1 LITPSAQT
9 VIRTSSES
17 MRLSFALKSSSK
29 VIVEFGMGDGR
40 LLKKLV
46 DRGSDIKLKTSS
58 ATFTYI
64 GIEIDRKQF
73 EVAEWHMKLDKNV
86 ILLNASFEE
95 IIPMFP
101 DGSIDQILDVLPD
114 PAYIDRPNQNRWQ
127 PFYKIVYSKLKSG
140 GLLRLV
146 TEITDDLLEP
156 VSDEV
161 YHNWV
166 HWLSGN
172 FRSIGFRIWNRLDG
186 APHEYSTRC
195 LTQFRGDAER
205 IRIVTLDLVKCHV
218 YGEL

>member
-1 LITPSAQT
+1 
-9 VIRTSSES
+9 

-46 DRGSDIKLKTSS
+46 EKGSDIELKTNI
-58 ATFTYI
+58 TTPTYV
-64 GIEIDRKQF
+64 GIELDRKHF

-95 IIPMFP
+95 ILPMFP

-114 PAYIDRPNQNRWQ
+114 PAYIDKSNQSRWQ
-127 PFYKIVYSKLKSG
+127 SFYKIVYSKLKTG

-156 VSDEV
+156 VPDEV
-161 YHNWV
+161 YDNWV
-166 HWLSGN
+166 DWLSGI
-172 FRSIGFRIWNRLDG
+172 FRSIGFTIRDCRDR
-186 APHEYSTRC
+186 APQEYSTPC
-195 LTQFRGDAER
+195 LTQFKGDPER
-205 IRIVTLDLVKCHV
+205 IRIVTMDLLKGHR
-218 YGEL
+218 EL

>member
-1 LITPSAQT
+1 M
-9 VIRTSSES
+9 SSGKL

-46 DRGSDIKLKTSS
+46 EKDSDVKLNTN
-58 ATFTYI
+58 TTTLTYI
-64 GIEIDRKQF
+64 GIELDRKQF

-95 IIPMFP
+95 ILPMFP

-114 PAYIDRPNQNRWQ
+114 PAYIDRPNQSRWQ
-127 PFYKIVYSKLKSG
+127 SFYKIAYSKLKTG

-146 TEITDDLLEP
+146 TEITDDLLQP
-156 VSDEV
+156 VSDEA
-161 YHNWV
+161 YDNWV
-166 HWLSGN
+166 QWLSRI
-172 FRSIGFRIWNRLDG
+172 FRSIGFTITDCMDR
-186 APHEYSTRC
+186 APQEYSTRC

-205 IRIVTLDLVKCHV
+205 IRIVTLDLVK
-218 YGEL
+218 GTNG

>member
-1 LITPSAQT
+1 M
-9 VIRTSSES
+9 SSDKL

-46 DRGSDIKLKTSS
+46 EKGSDIELKTNI
-58 ATFTYI
+58 TTPTYV
-64 GIEIDRKQF
+64 GIELDRKHF

-95 IIPMFP
+95 ILPMFP

-114 PAYIDRPNQNRWQ
+114 PAYIDKPNQSRWQ
-127 PFYKIVYSKLKSG
+127 SFYKIVYSKLKTG

-156 VSDEV
+156 VPDEV
-161 YHNWV
+161 YDNWV
-166 HWLSGN
+166 DWLSGI
-172 FRSIGFRIWNRLDG
+172 FRSIGFTIRDCRDR
-186 APHEYSTRC
+186 APQEYSTPC
-195 LTQFRGDAER
+195 LTQFKGDPER
-205 IRIVTLDLVKCHV
+205 IRIVNMDLLKGHR
-218 YGEL
+218 EL

>member
-1 LITPSAQT
+1 
-9 VIRTSSES
+9 

-40 LLKKLV
+40 LLRKLV
-46 DRGSDIKLKTSS
+46 EKGSDIKLKTSS
-58 ATFTYI
+58 ATLTYI

-101 DGSIDQILDVLPD
+101 NGSIDQILDVLPD
-114 PAYIDRPNQNRWQ
+114 PAYIDRPNQGRWQ

-140 GLLRLV
+140 GLFRLV

-161 YHNWV
+161 YDNWV

-172 FRSIGFRIWNRLDG
+172 FRSIGFTIGDRIDG
-186 APHEYSTRC
+186 APHEYSTPC

-205 IRIVTLDLVKCHV
+205 IRIVTLDLVKGHV
-218 YGEL
+218 